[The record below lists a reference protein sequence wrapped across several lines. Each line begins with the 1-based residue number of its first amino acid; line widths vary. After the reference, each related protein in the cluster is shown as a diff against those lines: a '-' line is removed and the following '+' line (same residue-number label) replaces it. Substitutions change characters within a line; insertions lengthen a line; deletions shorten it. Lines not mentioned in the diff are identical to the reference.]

1 MLPAIHRLKQEK
13 DFSQLARSR
22 KIAFSKALG
31 VKMRENGLPHSR
43 FGVVVGLKVHK
54 KAVRRNLIRR
64 RIREIL
70 RKHLAEFLPGRDV
83 MVMVNA
89 KALDADYAE
98 LEAQTLSCLTKLRM
112 MKA

>member
-43 FGVVVGLKVHK
+43 FGVVVGLKVSK
-54 KAVRRNLIRR
+54 KAVKRNLIKR

-70 RKHLAEFLPGRDV
+70 RKHLPEIVPGRDV
-83 MVMVNA
+83 MIMVNA
-89 KALDADYAE
+89 KALGAEYVE
-98 LEAQTLSCLTKLRM
+98 LESQVLSCLTKLRL
-112 MKA
+112 MKV